1 MFNVTVLKIKDIVKY
16 LVGTIILIGIIV
28 YTTRFFAYKP
38 NEQKIEKK
46 QEKVSITEILKI
58 RSNTLKKCLNKTIP
72 VMAEL
77 EKEKESKKTTNNE
90 NKIFESF
97 LETEISSIKGMEETE
112 KEKNQTEDSNGSDN
126 KKNTSDENKSD
137 SNNSITEDEKII
149 LASNSGIKTEVV
161 TPNPIAEN
169 ANVQYGNVKIK
180 NQTTYNLTED
190 ILNPN
195 IKIDNKN
202 ILIFHTH
209 SCESYTPSEK
219 YQYSQTGNY
228 RTTDKNYSVIRV
240 GNELENYLKQY
251 NINVIHDTSY
261 HDYPSYTGS
270 YTRSLQTVENI
281 LKTNQSDII
290 IDLHRDAV
298 GSRPDYAPTVKIGE
312 DYAAQIMFVIGT
324 NEGGLWHPNWQQN
337 LKFAVKVQQKAEEM
351 YPGLFKPIM
360 LTKSRYNQHT
370 GKYANI
376 MEIGSTGNT
385 LDQCLNSMKYLSA
398 VLNEILKWNFRDW
411 GIVTHPSLISKIFL
425 KVSQYFFLKMS

>member
-1 MFNVTVLKIKDIVKY
+1 MFNVTVLKMKDIVKY
-16 LVGTIILIGIIV
+16 LVGIMIIIGVIV

-38 NEQKIEKK
+38 ENKTNIIEKSNKTNISKLQTIKMGSLTSCFDKTLPVSSSIKEDKIENKNIK
-46 QEKVSITEILKI
+46 SENYLEEFLK
-58 RSNTLKKCLNKTIP
+58 
-72 VMAEL
+72 
-77 EKEKESKKTTNNE
+77 
-90 NKIFESF
+90 
-97 LETEISSIKGMEETE
+97 TEISSIKGLEEAEKNNEKINQETTDVNNSNGENDKNNEEEQNETE
-112 KEKNQTEDSNGSDN
+112 K
-126 KKNTSDENKSD
+126 
-137 SNNSITEDEKII
+137 IT
-149 LASNSGIKTEVV
+149 LASKESVKTEVV
-161 TPNPIAEN
+161 TPNPISDN

-180 NQTTYNLTED
+180 NQTTFNLTED
-190 ILNPN
+190 ILNPD

-219 YQYSQTGNY
+219 YQYTQTGNY

-240 GNELENYLKQY
+240 GTELENYLKQY
-251 NINVIHDTSY
+251 NINVVHDTSY

-281 LKTNQSDII
+281 LKTTQSDIV

-298 GSRPDYAPTVKIGE
+298 GSRPDYAPTVKIGD

-370 GKYANI
+370 AKFANI

-385 LDQCLNSMKYLSA
+385 LDQCLTSMKYLSA
-398 VLNEILKWNFRDW
+398 VMNEVLK
-411 GIVTHPSLISKIFL
+411 
-425 KVSQYFFLKMS
+425 

>member
-46 QEKVSITEILKI
+46 QEKVSITETLKI

-112 KEKNQTEDSNGSDN
+112 KEKNQTEDSKGSDN

-169 ANVQYGNVKIK
+169 ANAQYGKVKIK

-240 GNELENYLKQY
+240 GNELESYLKQY

-398 VLNEILKWNFRDW
+398 VLNEILK
-411 GIVTHPSLISKIFL
+411 
-425 KVSQYFFLKMS
+425 

>member
-46 QEKVSITEILKI
+46 QEKVSITETLKI

-112 KEKNQTEDSNGSDN
+112 KNQTEDSNGSDN

-149 LASNSGIKTEVV
+149 LACNSGIKTEVV

-169 ANVQYGNVKIK
+169 ANVQYGKVKIK

-398 VLNEILKWNFRDW
+398 VLNEILK
-411 GIVTHPSLISKIFL
+411 
-425 KVSQYFFLKMS
+425 

>member
-1 MFNVTVLKIKDIVKY
+1 MFNVTVLKMRDIVKY
-16 LVGTIILIGIIV
+16 LVGIMIIIGVIA

-38 NEQKIEKK
+38 G
-46 QEKVSITEILKI
+46 
-58 RSNTLKKCLNKTIP
+58 NKDN
-72 VMAEL
+72 VL
-77 EKEKESKKTTNNE
+77 EKTNNTSVGKLQTMKMGSLTSCFEKTLPVVADNNEKNNKE
-90 NKIFESF
+90 NISKSNNNYLEGF
-97 LETEISSIKGMEETE
+97 LKTEISAIKGIEETE
-112 KEKNQTEDSNGSDN
+112 KNNDTKQEAEQATSNQDDKEVNNGN
-126 KKNTSDENKSD
+126 KDGSEQT
-137 SNNSITEDEKII
+137 NSEQII
-149 LASNSGIKTEVV
+149 LASQDAVKTEVV
-161 TPNPIAEN
+161 TQNPISEN
-169 ANVQYGNVKIK
+169 ANVQYGSVKIK

-190 ILNPN
+190 ILNPD

-202 ILIFHTH
+202 VVIFHTH

-219 YQYSQTGNY
+219 YQYTQTGNY

-240 GNELENYLKQY
+240 GTELENYLKQY

-298 GSRPDYAPTVKIGE
+298 GSRPDYAPTVKIGD

-385 LDQCLNSMKYLSA
+385 LDQCLTSMKYLSA
-398 VLNEILKWNFRDW
+398 VMNEVLK
-411 GIVTHPSLISKIFL
+411 
-425 KVSQYFFLKMS
+425 

>member
-46 QEKVSITEILKI
+46 QEKVSITETLKI

-77 EKEKESKKTTNNE
+77 EKEKESKKTTKNE

-112 KEKNQTEDSNGSDN
+112 KEKNQTEDSKGSDN

-398 VLNEILKWNFRDW
+398 VLNEILK
-411 GIVTHPSLISKIFL
+411 
-425 KVSQYFFLKMS
+425 

>member
-46 QEKVSITEILKI
+46 QEKVSITETLKI

-112 KEKNQTEDSNGSDN
+112 KEKNQTEDSKGSDN

-169 ANVQYGNVKIK
+169 ANAQYGKVKIK

-398 VLNEILKWNFRDW
+398 VLNEILK
-411 GIVTHPSLISKIFL
+411 
-425 KVSQYFFLKMS
+425 

>member
-1 MFNVTVLKIKDIVKY
+1 MFNVTVLKMKDIVKY
-16 LVGTIILIGIIV
+16 LVGIMIIIGVIV

-38 NEQKIEKK
+38 ENKTNIIEK
-46 QEKVSITEILKI
+46 S
-58 RSNTLKKCLNKTIP
+58 NKTNISKLQTMKMGSLTSCFDKTLP
-72 VMAEL
+72 VSSGI
-77 EKEKESKKTTNNE
+77 KEDKME
-90 NKIFESF
+90 NKNIKSENYLEEF
-97 LETEISSIKGMEETE
+97 LKTEISSIKGLEEAEKNNEKINQETTDVNNNNGENDKNNDEEQNETE
-112 KEKNQTEDSNGSDN
+112 K
-126 KKNTSDENKSD
+126 
-137 SNNSITEDEKII
+137 IT
-149 LASNSGIKTEVV
+149 LASKESVKTEVV
-161 TPNPIAEN
+161 TPNPISDN
-169 ANVQYGNVKIK
+169 ANVQYGSVKIK
-180 NQTTYNLTED
+180 NQTTFNLTED
-190 ILNPN
+190 LLNPD

-202 ILIFHTH
+202 VVIFHTH

-219 YQYSQTGNY
+219 YQYTQTGNY

-240 GNELENYLKQY
+240 GTELENYLKQY
-251 NINVIHDTSY
+251 NIDVVHDTSY

-281 LKTNQSDII
+281 LKTTQSDIV

-298 GSRPDYAPTVKIGE
+298 GSRPDYAPTVKIGD

-370 GKYANI
+370 AKFANI

-385 LDQCLNSMKYLSA
+385 LDQCLTSMKYLSA
-398 VLNEILKWNFRDW
+398 VMNEVLK
-411 GIVTHPSLISKIFL
+411 
-425 KVSQYFFLKMS
+425 

>member
-1 MFNVTVLKIKDIVKY
+1 MFNVTVLKFKDILKY
-16 LVGTIILIGIIV
+16 LVGIIITIGIIIFTARYFS
-28 YTTRFFAYKP
+28 YTKKDNI
-38 NEQKIEKK
+38 NEK
-46 QEKVSITEILKI
+46 QITEKSKI
-58 RSNTLKKCLNKTIP
+58 QIFKFGSLTGCLDKTIP
-72 VMAEL
+72 TMANLNEKSN
-77 EKEKESKKTTNNE
+77 EKEEKNNTTNY
-90 NKIFESF
+90 
-97 LETEISSIKGMEETE
+97 LEEIIKTEISSIKGIEEIENKQVDEKTE
-112 KEKNQTEDSNGSDN
+112 SEQTKTEDQNQ
-126 KKNTSDENKSD
+126 NTNSQEN
-137 SNNSITEDEKII
+137 EKIT
-149 LASNSGIKTEVV
+149 LASNQAVTTEVV
-161 TPNPIAEN
+161 TPNPISDN

-180 NQTTYNLTED
+180 NQTTFNLTED
-190 ILNPN
+190 ILNPD

-219 YQYSQTGNY
+219 YQYTQTGNY

-240 GNELENYLKQY
+240 GTELENYLKEY

-270 YTRSLQTVENI
+270 YTRSLETVENI
-281 LKTNQSDII
+281 LKTNQADII

-298 GSRPDYAPTVKIGE
+298 GSRPDYAPTVKIGD

-385 LDQCLNSMKYLSA
+385 LDQCLTSMKYLSA
-398 VLNEILKWNFRDW
+398 VMNEVLK
-411 GIVTHPSLISKIFL
+411 
-425 KVSQYFFLKMS
+425 

>member
-28 YTTRFFAYKP
+28 YTTRFFEYKP

-46 QEKVSITEILKI
+46 QEKVSITETLKI

-126 KKNTSDENKSD
+126 KKNISDENKRD

-398 VLNEILKWNFRDW
+398 VLNEILK
-411 GIVTHPSLISKIFL
+411 
-425 KVSQYFFLKMS
+425 

>member
-1 MFNVTVLKIKDIVKY
+1 MFNVKILRMRDIRKC
-16 LVGTIILIGIIV
+16 LVGIILTIAIV
-28 YTTRFFAYKP
+28 ICTTRYFSSVKKEDTKEKAIK
-38 NEQKIEKK
+38 ETTKINIFKFG
-46 QEKVSITEILKI
+46 SLT
-58 RSNTLKKCLNKTIP
+58 SCLNKTIP
-72 VMAEL
+72 TMSNINEGYEKI
-77 EKEKESKKTTNNE
+77 EKE
-90 NKIFESF
+90 NK
-97 LETEISSIKGMEETE
+97 ETETKNYLEEFIKTEMSSIKGIELA
-112 KEKNQTEDSNGSDN
+112 EKNKQQKTNEEDNQT
-126 KKNTSDENKSD
+126 KTVENNQSTD
-137 SNNSITEDEKII
+137 TQENEKIT
-149 LASNSGIKTEVV
+149 LASNEATKTEVV

-169 ANVQYGNVKIK
+169 TNVQYGNVKIK

-190 ILNPN
+190 ILNPD

-209 SCESYTPSEK
+209 SCESYTSSEK
-219 YQYSQTGNY
+219 YQYTQTGNY

-240 GNELENYLKQY
+240 GTELENYLKQY

-298 GSRPDYAPTVKIGE
+298 GSRPDYAPTVKIGD

-385 LDQCLNSMKYLSA
+385 LDQCLTSMKYLSA
-398 VLNEILKWNFRDW
+398 VLNEVLK
-411 GIVTHPSLISKIFL
+411 
-425 KVSQYFFLKMS
+425 